1 MPAPKTK
8 PTGVSV
14 DDFIAAIDDERKR
27 DDSREL
33 IAMMQRITGEKP
45 YMWGP
50 SIVGFGNYHYRYE
63 SGHEGDAPV
72 AAFSPRKP
80 NLVVYI
86 TSDAPEH
93 EELLSR
99 LGKHKNSKGCLYIK
113 RLSDIDMQVLEEMV
127 KQSMDYVRNKYPN

>member
-1 MPAPKTK
+1 MAETKTK

-14 DDFIAAIDDERKR
+14 DDYIANIDDERKR

-63 SGHEGDAPV
+63 SGHEGDAPI
-72 AAFSPRKP
+72 AAFAPRKP

-86 TSDAPEH
+86 SSDHPEH
-93 EELLSR
+93 EEMLSR
-99 LGKHKNSKGCLYIK
+99 LGKHKSSKGCLYIK
-113 RLSDIDMQVLEEMV
+113 RLSDIDMNVLEEMV
-127 KQSMDYVRNKYPN
+127 KRSAEWTREKYPA

>member
-8 PTGVSV
+8 PTGAGV